1 MLICMQITKAIV
13 LRTIRYTDSRLIVS
27 LYTEHYG
34 MVSAMVRI
42 SRSSKGR
49 TNSALWQLLNVLEIS
64 IGYRA
69 DVEIQKIGECSI
81 SRIWADLPYNPKK
94 ASVAMFLAEMLFHSL
109 RGEGENQDLF
119 RFLEKSLCWFDETT
133 EGVSYFH
140 LFLMIRM
147 TRFLG
152 IMPGTDGA
160 GEGMVYDLK
169 NGCYCHSVP
178 EHGQYIES
186 KEAELIPVLLDM
198 DYSNMHL
205 LALSNN
211 ERRHM
216 LDILLKYYRIH
227 VPAFGKL
234 RSLDVLRELFS

>member
-1 MLICMQITKAIV
+1 MQITKAIV

-49 TNSALWQLLNVLEIS
+49 GNGALWQLLNVLEIS
-64 IGYRA
+64 IAYSA
-69 DVEIQKIGECSI
+69 EAEFQKIGESSI
-81 SRIWADLPYNPKK
+81 CRTWTDLPYNPMK
-94 ASVAMFLAEMLFHSL
+94 ASVAMFLADMLYHSL
-109 RGEGENQDLF
+109 RGEGENRELF
-119 RFLEKSLCWFDETT
+119 CFLENSLCWFDEAT
-133 EGVSYFH
+133 EGLSYFH

-152 IMPGTDGA
+152 IMPSTDGA
-160 GEGMVYDLK
+160 GQGMVYDLK
-169 NGCYCHSVP
+169 NACYCPLIP
-178 EHGQYIES
+178 EHGQYVEP

-205 LALSNN
+205 LALSNS

-216 LDILLKYYRIH
+216 LDILLQYYRIH

-234 RSLDVLRELFS
+234 QSLDVLRELFS